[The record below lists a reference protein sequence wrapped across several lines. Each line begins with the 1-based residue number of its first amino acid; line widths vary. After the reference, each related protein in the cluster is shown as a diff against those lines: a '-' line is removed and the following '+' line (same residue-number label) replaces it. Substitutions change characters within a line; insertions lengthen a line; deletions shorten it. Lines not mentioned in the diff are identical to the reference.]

1 MGIRIEICCCSGGMA
16 LGFRQAGIGF
26 DLAFDKDPDA
36 CSSYEKNLGVRP
48 VQIDVRDLLRLLRH
62 GFELEDVDLIVAD
75 PPCTPW
81 STAGT
86 MKGLEDERDCLAAV
100 VEIVKIVRPRAF
112 LLGNVPGLQHEH
124 NLESRQ
130 DTIGSLSYL
139 GYCCD
144 ETVLDSAEF
153 GVPQHRVRPFWFLH
167 RGSRCI
173 TWPLPTHGPASSQTM
188 LPGTE
193 LLPFVTCRVA
203 LGDLPLSE
211 LGRMRQLK
219 PTPPSEH
226 NGGHP
231 FSKIDEPAHTICARA
246 DGSVGGGNVL
256 EWPWDRPATTVD
268 TTCAISQ
275 PGKTGRAG
283 KRYQSANAI
292 VLSERARL
300 RLQGFPDGWV
310 LVGKTSGSRS
320 SQLGQAMPPPL
331 AAAIGKSVVQWLSE
345 VGEIRRSG

>member
-1 MGIRIEICCCSGGMA
+1 MGRRIEICCCSGGMA
-16 LGFRQAGIGF
+16 LGFRQAGIEF

-36 CSSYEKNLGVRP
+36 CASYEANLGSRP
-48 VQIDVRDLLRLLRH
+48 VQMDVRDLLRLLRH
-62 GFELEDVDLIVAD
+62 DFEIEDVDLVVAD

-81 STAGT
+81 SSAGT

-144 ETVLDSAEF
+144 EAVLDAAEF

-167 RGSRCI
+167 RGPRCI
-173 TWPLPTHGPASSQTM
+173 TWPLPTHGPASSQTA

-193 LLPFVTCRVA
+193 LLPYVTCRDA
-203 LGDLPLSE
+203 LADLPLSE
-211 LGRMRQLK
+211 LGRMRILK
-219 PTPPSEH
+219 PILPNEH

-256 EWPWDRPATTVD
+256 EWPWDRPSTTV
-268 TTCAISQ
+268 TTIATIAQ
-275 PGKTGRAG
+275 PGRTGRGNKA
-283 KRYQSANAI
+283 KPYHSANAI

-300 RLQGFPDGWV
+300 RLQGFPDGWT

-320 SQLGQAMPPPL
+320 SQIGQANPPPL
-331 AAAIGKSVVQWLSE
+331 SAAIARSIAAWLSTT
-345 VGEIRRSG
+345 S